1 MSSNSSHIKFDD
13 LHSVYQPIVDL
24 VDHDILGY
32 EALTRVDGKAP
43 INLLR
48 ESYQE
53 GEVMQ
58 FDFACL
64 QSSVKVLPALPAGK
78 LLFLNLEPITLIQ
91 AFHAQKKGDAFL
103 KKIAPYAEQ
112 VVFELTEGVRLR
124 DVDLVKKGVTFIR
137 RRKFKIALDDF
148 SDIGPKTFAVSA
160 LKVDYM
166 KIDMSL
172 IQGLAENKLHQ
183 QIVLEL
189 IRLAN
194 MYGSHLVAEGIEDE
208 SDLAR
213 VRKMGIRYGQGYYFA
228 KPNRQILEK
237 IDKSVIKG

>member
-1 MSSNSSHIKFDD
+1 MSLSSNHIKFDV
-13 LHSVYQPIVDL
+13 HSVYQPIVDL

-64 QSSVKVLPALPAGK
+64 HSAVKILPSLPAGK
-78 LLFLNLEPITLIQ
+78 LLFLNLEPITLVQ
-91 AFHAQKKGDAFL
+91 AFHTKKKGDAFL
-103 KKIAPYAEQ
+103 KKIAPYAER
-112 VVFELTEGVRLR
+112 VVLELTEGVRLR
-124 DVDLVKKGVTFIR
+124 DVELIQKGVTFIR
-137 RRKFKIALDDF
+137 RRKCKVALDDF
-148 SDIGPKTFAVSA
+148 TDIGPKTFAVAA

-166 KIDMSL
+166 KIDMAL
-172 IQGLAENKLHQ
+172 IQGIAENKLHQ
-183 QIVLEL
+183 QIVREL
-189 IRLAN
+189 IKLAN
-194 MYGSHLVAEGIEDE
+194 MYGSHLVAEGIETE
-208 SDLAR
+208 LDLAQ

-228 KPNRQILEK
+228 KPQSHILEK
-237 IDKSVIKG
+237 IDKPVVKG